1 LSGQLSEYPFSG
13 SSSKGNYIF
22 NIIQIDYSNRF
33 SPKHL
38 LEAGTKIYLNHD
50 TSDNITYNG
59 PSSTE
64 AVDDEASAIDMVQIK
79 DVYAAYASYTGSFDK
94 WSVKG
99 GLRYELTRMGMRYK
113 IGAYDDFTTYLHD
126 LVPNAAVSYNL
137 SSASSLRFA
146 YQMRIS
152 RPDISQVN
160 PYVST
165 LFPGQINYGNP
176 DLESEKGHVFSLGY
190 SNYEGK
196 VSGSAK
202 LSYRYVNNSVNDVIF
217 MRDNIM
223 HSTYEN
229 IGTSHLGM
237 LDLSADW
244 NINSKIRWSVYAS
257 GSYQYIKAESEM
269 LKASNHG
276 WQTYLSTNMNY
287 THPSKWRLSVYGG
300 FWTPWIDLQ
309 SKGTRNGYNYGL
321 GLSKSWLK
329 DDALSLSVNLN
340 NILPAKNRSGYT
352 QADDSIRLNYKQNY
366 SQWNVGMSIT
376 YKIGGLT
383 AGVKKTAANIETD
396 SSEGGS
402 SKGGK

>member
-1 LSGQLSEYPFSG
+1 
-13 SSSKGNYIF
+13 
-22 NIIQIDYSNRF
+22 
-33 SPKHL
+33 
-38 LEAGTKIYLNHD
+38 
-50 TSDNITYNG
+50 
-59 PSSTE
+59 
-64 AVDDEASAIDMVQIK
+64 
-79 DVYAAYASYTGSFDK
+79 
-94 WSVKG
+94 
-99 GLRYELTRMGMRYK
+99 
-113 IGAYDDFTTYLHD
+113 
-126 LVPNAAVSYNL
+126 
-137 SSASSLRFA
+137 
-146 YQMRIS
+146 
-152 RPDISQVN
+152 
-160 PYVST
+160 
-165 LFPGQINYGNP
+165 
-176 DLESEKGHVFSLGY
+176 
-190 SNYEGK
+190 
-196 VSGSAK
+196 
-202 LSYRYVNNSVNDVIF
+202 
-217 MRDNIM
+217 
-223 HSTYEN
+223 
-229 IGTSHLGM
+229 
-237 LDLSADW
+237 
-244 NINSKIRWSVYAS
+244 
-257 GSYQYIKAESEM
+257 M